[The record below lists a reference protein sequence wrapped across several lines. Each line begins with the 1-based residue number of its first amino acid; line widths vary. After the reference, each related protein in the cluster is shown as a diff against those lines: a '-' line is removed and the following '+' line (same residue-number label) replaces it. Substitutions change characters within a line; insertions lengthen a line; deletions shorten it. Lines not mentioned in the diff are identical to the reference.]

1 MFLAGGYF
9 SGKVPFVQVKESNLV
24 TFGTLAHLL
33 VHLLSRESKIGVE
46 YRLYVLQDKIKKA
59 AATKFIVCYNNMFS
73 LSLNFSF
80 FTIAKMD
87 LSQELTLYTG
97 QNLTLSCQ
105 PRDSPKHLVYWYKGA
120 RNQKGLEKHFSTG
133 PSFTITK
140 ATVDDTAFYSC
151 SAAEWGFWGIRHYIL
166 VNVIG
171 KRVIN
176 FNVYL

>member
-1 MFLAGGYF
+1 M
-9 SGKVPFVQVKESNLV
+9 
-24 TFGTLAHLL
+24 
-33 VHLLSRESKIGVE
+33 E

-80 FTIAKMD
+80 FTGAKMD

-140 ATVDDTAFYSC
+140 AIVDDTAFYSC

>member
-1 MFLAGGYF
+1 
-9 SGKVPFVQVKESNLV
+9 
-24 TFGTLAHLL
+24 
-33 VHLLSRESKIGVE
+33 
-46 YRLYVLQDKIKKA
+46 
-59 AATKFIVCYNNMFS
+59 
-73 LSLNFSF
+73 
-80 FTIAKMD
+80 MD

-97 QNLTLSCQ
+97 QNLTLFCQ

-120 RNQKGLEKHFSTG
+120 RSEKGVEKHFSTG

-171 KRVIN
+171 KLAIN
-176 FNVYL
+176 FKGAVSRGLCCFRSILCLSRYFEA